1 MAAGQ
6 RVAIQTRSGGWVVAL
21 ERAEGRPGTGEP
33 MYITDDYDIE
43 IIGGRRMG
51 TTSGTHEYLSMHA
64 RSIGLKEYDSAKAAL
79 RVNPLR

>member
-1 MAAGQ
+1 
-6 RVAIQTRSGGWVVAL
+6 
-21 ERAEGRPGTGEP
+21 